1 MENPM
6 KTAPVFRTT
15 RELGAAVREARK
27 SRKLTQGEL
36 AFASGVGLRFIS
48 DLENGKATVQLEK
61 IMLVLAALGGGLTLW
76 WNNDKS

>member
-1 MENPM
+1 MEKPM
-6 KTAPVFRTT
+6 EAKPVFRTSQ
-15 RELGAAVREARK
+15 ELGAAIRKARK